1 MVSNPSPGVYTFR
14 SMHNKMITPVD
25 IGTSEP
31 QFEQHPMNYN
41 SSTQQFEIQLSED
54 GDTYFIRSMETDQCW
69 TVLSSTS
76 LFDLTNGIGHLSL
89 KPLQNGNE
97 YQKFKFYPIERNKF
111 HIESPVSG
119 MYVDL
124 YWDTQIIMYPYV
136 WYANNHNQEWRL
148 DRCNAVNSTTRTCGH
163 NPFISD
169 SDNVHVLLVLFVLM
183 LMLLFV
189 IVNYVVFRVVK
200 HCCCDIASGNVNVTE
215 RTPLLVI

>member
-54 GDTYFIRSMETDQCW
+54 GDTYFIRSMETDQYW

-119 MYVDL
+119 MEIGPLQRCQL
-124 YWDTQIIMYPYV
+124 YNTHMWTQSFYIRFRQRSCV
-136 WYANNHNQEWRL
+136 VG
-148 DRCNAVNSTTRTCGH
+148 AVCIDADAFICHCELCG
-163 NPFISD
+163 I
-169 SDNVHVLLVLFVLM
+169 
-183 LMLLFV
+183 
-189 IVNYVVFRVVK
+189 
-200 HCCCDIASGNVNVTE
+200 
-215 RTPLLVI
+215 

>member
-54 GDTYFIRSMETDQCW
+54 GDTYFIRSMETDQYW

-119 MYVDL
+119 MNGDWTVATLSTLQHAHVDTILL
-124 YWDTQIIMYPYV
+124 YPIQ
-136 WYANNHNQEWRL
+136 
-148 DRCNAVNSTTRTCGH
+148 TT
-163 NPFISD
+163 F
-169 SDNVHVLLVLFVLM
+169 M
-183 LMLLFV
+183 
-189 IVNYVVFRVVK
+189 
-200 HCCCDIASGNVNVTE
+200 CCWCC
-215 RTPLLVI
+215 LY